1 MKQIMSRMALVLMVG
16 LAISLFGCENSPEQ
30 ASEKPIEAVDRA
42 EVVSEEEPKE
52 APVKLAS
59 EVEEEFIYS
68 LWDELGD
75 HPIDKKLQ
83 ACTDENPGDMG
94 IRTCLK
100 EALASWNE
108 EVAKWSDAIGNQLLR
123 GKAGEAFN
131 ESQSAWESYKDKE
144 FLMIETKY
152 EGMSGTMYL
161 KRMKM
166 EKVILVRHR
175 GLELYNYQ
183 QALNVER

>member
-1 MKQIMSRMALVLMVG
+1 MKQIMSRLALVLMMG
-16 LAISLFGCENSPEQ
+16 LLLSQFGCESSSEQ
-30 ASEKPIEAVDRA
+30 GVEKQAEPVDRA
-42 EVVSEEEPKE
+42 KVVSEKE
-52 APVKLAS
+52 APMKLAS

-83 ACTDENPGDMG
+83 ACTEEHPGDMG

-123 GKAGEAFN
+123 GKAGEAFT
-131 ESQSAWESYKDKE
+131 ESQAAWESFKDKE

-166 EKVILVRHR
+166 EKVIVVRHR